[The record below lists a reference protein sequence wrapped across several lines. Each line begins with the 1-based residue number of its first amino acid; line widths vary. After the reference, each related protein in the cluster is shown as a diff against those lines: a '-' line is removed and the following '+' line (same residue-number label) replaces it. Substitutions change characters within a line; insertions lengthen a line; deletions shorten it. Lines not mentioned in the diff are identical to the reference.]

1 MDEEI
6 ENLSIDEARK
16 LYVEIAG
23 ASAPRNVSQKL
34 LKRAIYWHLQC
45 LRHSVPKRQAAIH
58 QAGAAPRLK
67 TVELGVPEGSILLK
81 EWRGTVHE
89 VHRTKDSQYLYN
101 GKKFSSLS
109 AIASSITGCK
119 RSGPRFFGLANSM

>member
-6 ENLSIDEARK
+6 ENLSIDEARR

-34 LKRAIYWHLQC
+34 LKRAIYWHIQC
-45 LRHSVPKRQAAIH
+45 LRHSVPKSQTAIH

-67 TVELGVPEGSILLK
+67 TV
-81 EWRGTVHE
+81 
-89 VHRTKDSQYLYN
+89 
-101 GKKFSSLS
+101 
-109 AIASSITGCK
+109 
-119 RSGPRFFGLANSM
+119 